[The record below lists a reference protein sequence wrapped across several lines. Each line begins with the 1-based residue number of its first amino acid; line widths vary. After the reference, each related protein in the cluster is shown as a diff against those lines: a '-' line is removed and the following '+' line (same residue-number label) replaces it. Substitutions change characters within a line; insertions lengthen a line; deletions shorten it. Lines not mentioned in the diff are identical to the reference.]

1 MPTRRK
7 RKPTPPKPARP
18 REEWYAGQVLA
29 LDPSTRA
36 IGAALFDNGELEA
49 VRLFTAA
56 NKDGKVRVRRMLN
69 ELIVAFDEIADL
81 DAVVVEVGAI
91 VYSPSYGKVGPA
103 RRNRGV
109 RAKDIITLSLHQGW
123 FIGQLEAFW
132 HDIPFHTVPAHEW
145 TREIPKEARRK
156 EQRAKALAKE
166 CKLYRSVA
174 AHDKGFDVADA
185 IGVGRYFLSH
195 YNA

>member
-18 REEWYAGQVLA
+18 REEWYAGRVLA

-36 IGAALFDNGELEA
+36 IGAALFDGGELES
-49 VRLFTAA
+49 VKLFAA
-56 NKDGKVRVRRMLN
+56 SNKDQWSRLNRMHAELERWIDGVILDSVVLEVGGMLFQASYGPKGKTRGIRVR
-69 ELIVAFDEIADL
+69 ADT
-81 DAVVVEVGAI
+81 
-91 VYSPSYGKVGPA
+91 
-103 RRNRGV
+103 
-109 RAKDIITLSLHQGW
+109 IITLALAQGW
-123 FIGQLEAFW
+123 LMGQLQAALPRVAF
-132 HDIPFHTVPAHEW
+132 HPIPAHEW
-145 TREIPKEARRK
+145 TREIPKESRRK

-195 YNA
+195 YPE

>member
-18 REEWYAGQVLA
+18 REEWYAGRVLA

-36 IGAALFDNGELEA
+36 IGAAMFCGGELETT
-49 VRLFTAA
+49 RLFTAA

-69 ELIVAFDEIADL
+69 ALIGEFDTIADL

-91 VYSPSYGKVGPA
+91 LYRPSYGKKGKGKHQGGG
-103 RRNRGV
+103 GV
-109 RAKDIITLSLHQGW
+109 RAKDIIMLSLHQGW

-132 HDIPFHTVPAHEW
+132 HDVAFHTVAAHEW
-145 TREIPKEARRK
+145 TRNQGSKPD
-156 EQRAKALAKE
+156 RAKALAKE

-195 YNA
+195 YDA